1 MKTSTSLFAKALA
14 TENIF
19 VSFEAEAKTAT
30 FDVESRTLIIPDW
43 KVSDTLRDM
52 IVAHEVAHALY
63 TPAEGLSSAMNSARE
78 RKLNPQG
85 MKACINVIEDA
96 RIERL
101 IKEKFPGCR
110 RDFYDGYR
118 EVLDID
124 LFEIK
129 NLDIADMSIVD
140 KINLHF
146 KFGLF
151 NLLSIPLTDA
161 ERSIIDRVAS
171 VKNFDDVILLANE
184 LYEMAADEERKKN
197 NTSMFGNG
205 NGIMTDDMTKRL
217 VKDGDPNKAG
227 RGNMKYEDFPH
238 ISYSLP
244 KANSDAAIIPYADI
258 LHEANHAM
266 AKCRKNPN
274 RSVSDI
280 DDAINLVN
288 GQLEEYRRSASN
300 TVRELVAQFERR
312 KAAEE
317 IRKERMKP
325 TGTINPDRLH
335 QFKTH
340 DDIFLRNIIR
350 HEGKKHGM
358 VMVID
363 WSGSMGDCIDGTM
376 RQLLLLTWFCRKAKI
391 PFEVFLY
398 TEMGVFETPEL
409 LKKYNKN
416 DYEKSMVA
424 VYGEAHLKSCS
435 GKKDHFLLSNVALRQ
450 VFSSSMTDTEFLEM
464 ERLLWRYAARFS
476 TEARTNPA
484 LAYGICDTFP
494 GIIDMHGTPSCEAL
508 LVAHDYIPKFRAA
521 TGSDIVDFIFITDGE
536 PTGLGR
542 YGDKQYLPVK
552 SVRVQHLPTG
562 RTLTVSGDAR
572 GHLRS
577 LNLDI
582 QYFLVDEIR
591 KLGCVTIGF
600 SIGSMSGLGGFAL
613 NRFIRTPNPSTPID
627 QYEAADKKYNDFY
640 KKENVI
646 PASPALTPG
655 FDEYYIIR
663 PVKPNLTD
671 EDTGLNANNATLTRI
686 RNQFLKSLTGRKCS
700 RVLLTR
706 FIDLIAG
713 RKIDKFKFM
722 G

>member
-1 MKTSTSLFAKALA
+1 
-14 TENIF
+14 
-19 VSFEAEAKTAT
+19 
-30 FDVESRTLIIPDW
+30 
-43 KVSDTLRDM
+43 
-52 IVAHEVAHALY
+52 
-63 TPAEGLSSAMNSARE
+63 
-78 RKLNPQG
+78 
-85 MKACINVIEDA
+85 
-96 RIERL
+96 
-101 IKEKFPGCR
+101 
-110 RDFYDGYR
+110 
-118 EVLDID
+118 
-124 LFEIK
+124 
-129 NLDIADMSIVD
+129 
-140 KINLHF
+140 
-146 KFGLF
+146 
-151 NLLSIPLTDA
+151 
-161 ERSIIDRVAS
+161 
-171 VKNFDDVILLANE
+171 
-184 LYEMAADEERKKN
+184 
-197 NTSMFGNG
+197 
-205 NGIMTDDMTKRL
+205 
-217 VKDGDPNKAG
+217 
-227 RGNMKYEDFPH
+227 
-238 ISYSLP
+238 LP

-258 LHEANHAM
+258 LCEADYAM
-266 AKCRKNPN
+266 AKCRKNPH

-280 DDAINLVN
+280 DSAITLIES
-288 GQLEEYRRSASN
+288 QLEEYRRSASN

-363 WSGSMGDCIDGTM
+363 WSGSMGDCIDGTI

-416 DYEKSMVA
+416 DFEKNMVA
-424 VYGEAHLKSCS
+424 VYGEAFLKSCS

-450 VFSSSMTDTEFLEM
+450 VFSSSMTDAEFLQM

-476 TEARTNPA
+476 AEARTNQA
-484 LAYGICDTFP
+484 IAYAICDTFP

-562 RTLTVSGDAR
+562 RTLTVGGDAR
-572 GHLRS
+572 GNLRS

-600 SIGSMSGLGGFAL
+600 SIGSMSGLGGHII
-613 NRFIRTPNPSTPID
+613 NRFIRTPNPSMPID
-627 QYEAADKKYNDFY
+627 QYEASDKKYNDFY

-663 PVKPNLTD
+663 PVKPNLNED
-671 EDTGLNANNATLTRI
+671 DTGINANNATLTKI

-713 RKIDKFKFM
+713 RRIDKFKIM